1 MRKINKK
8 IEFKI
13 AADGSSASGKTTG
26 GKLIAKKL
34 KMKFLSSGA
43 LYRFCA
49 LKTLENKNTYNVKFI
64 NKIANSITLKKLQ
77 NKKLYSPEVAKLS
90 SIIAK
95 KPYVRKALK
104 GFQKNFIK
112 KSKLVVVEGRDI
124 GSKIMPNA
132 DLKLFFTCSTKEK
145 AKRRLKEFK
154 SLNKKITLKQVEK
167 ALIQR
172 DKEDTKRKISPLIM
186 TKNAVLVDT
195 TKLTIKQM
203 EAKLTNLVKNS
214 IKKNMEI
221 YKDLSSPAS
230 QQFEKLLNSQLS
242 KNKIEEGKIIEG
254 KITKI
259 TDKYVFLF
267 IPGLK
272 SEPVIDINEMKMI
285 GMQDKVVE
293 GAEVSVLLEKIEDKN
308 GDVVVSAQKAQKIK
322 GWYELEKAYEDN
334 QSINGKITS
343 KCKGGVIVEHI
354 ETGSLMFCP
363 GSQISDKPMK
373 SVDHLIGVEQKFAI
387 IKLDKVRGNACVS
400 RRQIVSSHKKEDKA
414 KIIEKFKVGDI
425 IKDAVVKGY
434 SSFGCFFEV
443 NNEIDVLVH
452 LQEIS
457 YSRVNHPDEIF
468 NIGEKHDLKVIS
480 IDMEKLQIGCS
491 IKQLSPDP
499 FEHISNYEIGKPY
512 KVKVV
517 KITDYG
523 CFCELEPGLS
533 TLLHSSEISW
543 TKKNIS
549 PKKLFKV
556 GDQIDC
562 VITEIDK
569 DKRRVAIS
577 HRLTNENPYTTLENK
592 YPVGSD
598 IDGVVTSANE
608 YALYVKLGDFD
619 IDGFLHSNDLS
630 YSGKPEDEL
639 KKHKKGEKLKVRVLE
654 IKKEEQ
660 KVRVGLKQLEKDP
673 FDFFKGKKVNDI
685 ITVQVVSSD
694 SKGLMVKPE
703 GCDLEFLIKK
713 SQIAV
718 SAADARPSRFVG
730 GERIDSAIAE
740 INFDKRKVNLSIKL
754 LEELQN
760 KEAVDKFSSPL
771 SGKNL
776 PFSSLS
782 EKLDDKK
789 KKETE

>member
-1 MRKINKK
+1 
-8 IEFKI
+8 
-13 AADGSSASGKTTG
+13 
-26 GKLIAKKL
+26 
-34 KMKFLSSGA
+34 
-43 LYRFCA
+43 
-49 LKTLENKNTYNVKFI
+49 
-64 NKIANSITLKKLQ
+64 
-77 NKKLYSPEVAKLS
+77 
-90 SIIAK
+90 
-95 KPYVRKALK
+95 
-104 GFQKNFIK
+104 
-112 KSKLVVVEGRDI
+112 
-124 GSKIMPNA
+124 
-132 DLKLFFTCSTKEK
+132 
-145 AKRRLKEFK
+145 
-154 SLNKKITLKQVEK
+154 
-167 ALIQR
+167 
-172 DKEDTKRKISPLIM
+172 
-186 TKNAVLVDT
+186 
-195 TKLTIKQM
+195 
-203 EAKLTNLVKNS
+203 
-214 IKKNMEI
+214 MEI
-221 YKDLSSPAS
+221 YKDLSSPAT

-293 GAEVSVLLEKIEDKN
+293 GATVSVLLEKIEDKN

-373 SVDHLIGVEQKFAI
+373 SIDHLIGVEQKFAI

-639 KKHKKGEKLKVRVLE
+639 KKHKKGEKIKVRVLE

-673 FDFFKGKKVNDI
+673 FDFFKGKKINDI

-694 SKGLMVKPE
+694 NKGLMVKPE

-730 GERIDSAIAE
+730 GERIDSAISE

>member
-1 MRKINKK
+1 
-8 IEFKI
+8 
-13 AADGSSASGKTTG
+13 
-26 GKLIAKKL
+26 
-34 KMKFLSSGA
+34 
-43 LYRFCA
+43 
-49 LKTLENKNTYNVKFI
+49 
-64 NKIANSITLKKLQ
+64 
-77 NKKLYSPEVAKLS
+77 
-90 SIIAK
+90 
-95 KPYVRKALK
+95 
-104 GFQKNFIK
+104 
-112 KSKLVVVEGRDI
+112 
-124 GSKIMPNA
+124 
-132 DLKLFFTCSTKEK
+132 
-145 AKRRLKEFK
+145 
-154 SLNKKITLKQVEK
+154 
-167 ALIQR
+167 
-172 DKEDTKRKISPLIM
+172 
-186 TKNAVLVDT
+186 
-195 TKLTIKQM
+195 
-203 EAKLTNLVKNS
+203 
-214 IKKNMEI
+214 MEI

-259 TDKYVFLF
+259 TDKYIFLF

-285 GMQDKVVE
+285 GMQNKVVE
-293 GAEVSVLLEKIEDKN
+293 GATVSVLLEKIEDKN

-373 SVDHLIGVEQKFAI
+373 SIDHLIGVEQKFAI

-499 FEHISNYEIGKPY
+499 FEHISNYEIGKLY

-685 ITVQVVSSD
+685 ITVKVVSSD
-694 SKGLMVKPE
+694 SKGLIVKPE

-730 GERIDSAIAE
+730 GERIDSAVAE
-740 INFDKRKVNLSIKL
+740 INFEKRKVNLSIKL